1 MPPSHWHHQKHI
13 VMCARGAYIH
23 SKTHRHC
30 TAQWFSDNTHS
41 HTHTHDRMCTNL
53 TSENITGE
61 LGKWMN
67 KNGHTLTHA
76 HARYTIH
83 IHMRTTL
90 QRLECVCTHT
100 IKMENE
106 HTLNEPNWEKKTNI
120 KRVEEEDGKNTHIKR
135 ASERVRRVSFID
147 WIFWCCSRTGREEY
161 RRIEAESVLPFAY
174 LLTYI
179 KSTHFTRF
187 TLSHRNRRHNKI
199 IIIKKDTNTHDRE
212 WEREREKK

>member
-1 MPPSHWHHQKHI
+1 MIQRQHTLT
-13 VMCARGAYIH
+13 Y
-23 SKTHRHC
+23 THTWPYVYKFDEWEYHRRTRQMNEQEWAHTHTC
-30 TAQWFSDNTHS
+30 TRSLHDS
-41 HTHTHDRMCTNL
+41 HTHANNTSTARVCVYTHD
-53 TSENITGE
+53 ED
-61 LGKWMN
+61 GKRA
-67 KNGHTLTHA
+67 HTERAKL
-76 HARYTIH
+76 R
-83 IHMRTTL
+83 
-90 QRLECVCTHT
+90 
-100 IKMENE
+100 
-106 HTLNEPNWEKKTNI
+106 KKTNI

-212 WEREREKK
+212 WERERKKIRKIWHTKIKPT